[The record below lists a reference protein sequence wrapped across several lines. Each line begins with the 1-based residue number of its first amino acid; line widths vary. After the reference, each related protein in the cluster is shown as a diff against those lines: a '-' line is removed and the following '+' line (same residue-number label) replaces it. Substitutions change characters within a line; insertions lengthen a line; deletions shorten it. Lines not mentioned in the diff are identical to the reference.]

1 MTPAQIK
8 AKELVDSIWKIV
20 ENEMPAKRH
29 IEEVKMLAKLIVDE
43 NIKYAKLWGDMADDD
58 IKEFEEVKQEINNL
72 K

>member
-72 K
+72 N